1 MIHDLSETLRAILT
15 QPGLPSKLGGAQ
27 IVFDRPAD
35 PFNPTQTTIDLFLY
49 DLRENL
55 EMRGRRAATAPSSSG
70 APSPPGAPSSS
81 GSAATPQALP
91 LACTY
96 LVTAWPVGGP
106 ELALQE
112 QRLLSEALQILA
124 RYRTIPAKFLQ
135 GSLAGRLPLPQ
146 MLVLHPDALKNA
158 SEFWSSLGNK
168 LRPSLSVTITLDIP
182 SFQEGLPT
190 SGTH

>member
-15 QPGLPSKLGGAQ
+15 QPGLPPELAGAH

-35 PFNPTQTTIDLFLY
+35 TFNPTQTTIDLFLY

-55 EMRGRRAATAPSSSG
+55 EMRGSQAASAPNTSG
-70 APSPPGAPSSS
+70 TPSTSK
-81 GSAATPQALP
+81 SAVAQPALP

-112 QRLLSEALQILA
+112 QRLLSEALQVLTK
-124 RYRTIPAKFLQ
+124 YRIIPTQFLQ

-146 MLVLHPDALKNA
+146 MLVLHPDALKNV
-158 SEFWSSLGNK
+158 SEFWTSLGNK
-168 LRPSLSVTITLDIP
+168 LRPSLSVTVTLAIP
-182 SFQEGLPT
+182 SFQGEAMT
-190 SGTH
+190 AASSGGRP

>member
-15 QPGLPSKLGGAQ
+15 QPGLPPKLAGAQ

-49 DLRENL
+49 ELRENL
-55 EMRGRRAATAPSSSG
+55 EMRGSQTASASPSK
-70 APSPPGAPSSS
+70 
-81 GSAATPQALP
+81 SAATPPPLP

-112 QRLLSEALQILA
+112 QRLLSEALQVLTK
-124 RYRTIPAKFLQ
+124 YRTIPAQLLQ
-135 GSLAGRLPLPQ
+135 GSLAGRVPLPQ

-158 SEFWSSLGNK
+158 SEFWTSLGNK
-168 LRPSLSVTITLDIP
+168 LRPSLSVTVTLEIP
-182 SFQEGLPT
+182 SFQGET
-190 SGTH
+190 TTASSSGGPAASRPH